1 MGLRTLLL
9 ETLRS
14 GTIASLAIVP
24 LAPMFKAAG
33 LRIGHY
39 GPKFAGL
46 YANDPQPWLLFVQ
59 HIVIGWISALPLLLV
74 LLHTQARRWP
84 TLTGAAYGAAYYV
97 VINSLALPIGFND
110 PLPWQL
116 GASTVLP
123 SLIGHVIFG
132 AVIGLASRRFVER
145 TGHFHAETRG

>member
-1 MGLRTLLL
+1 MKIKALLV
-9 ETLRS
+9 ESFRS
-14 GTIASLAIVP
+14 GTIASVAIVP
-24 LAPMFKAAG
+24 LSPIFKSAG

-46 YANDPQPWLLFVQ
+46 YVSDPQPWLLFVQ
-59 HIVIGWISALPLLLV
+59 HLVIGWISALPLLLV
-74 LLHTQARRWP
+74 FLATQAGRWP
-84 TLTGAAYGAAYYV
+84 VMTGAAYGAAYYV
-97 VINSLALPIGFND
+97 AINSLALPIYFND

-132 AVIGLASRRFVER
+132 AVIGRTSRHFVTR
-145 TGHFHAETRG
+145 TNPRRVVT

>member
-1 MGLRTLLL
+1 MARSTPFKALLL

-24 LAPMFKAAG
+24 LAPLFKWAG

-46 YANDPQPWLLFVQ
+46 Y
-59 HIVIGWISALPLLLV
+59 
-74 LLHTQARRWP
+74 
-84 TLTGAAYGAAYYV
+84 
-97 VINSLALPIGFND
+97 FND
-110 PLPWQL
+110 TLPWQL
-116 GASTVLP
+116 GAATVLP

-132 AVIGLASRRFVER
+132 TVIGRTSMPFVAR
-145 TGHFHAETRG
+145 HPLRATPTPP

>member
-1 MGLRTLLL
+1 MKIKALLV
-9 ETLRS
+9 ESFRS
-14 GTIASLAIVP
+14 GTIASVAIVP
-24 LAPMFKAAG
+24 LSPIFKAAS

-46 YANDPQPWLLFVQ
+46 YISDPQTWLLFVQ
-59 HIVIGWISALPLLLV
+59 HLVIGWVSALPLLLV
-74 LLHTQARRWP
+74 LLFTQAERWP
-84 TLTGAAYGAAYYV
+84 VMTGAAYGAAYYV
-97 VINSLALPIGFND
+97 AINSLALPIYFND

-132 AVIGLASRRFVER
+132 AVIGWTSRHFVTR
-145 TGHFHAETRG
+145 TNPRRVVT